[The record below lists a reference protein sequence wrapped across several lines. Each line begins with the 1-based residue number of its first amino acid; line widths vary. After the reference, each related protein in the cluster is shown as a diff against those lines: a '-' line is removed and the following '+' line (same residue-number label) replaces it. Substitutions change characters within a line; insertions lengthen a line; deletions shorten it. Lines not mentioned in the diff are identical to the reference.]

1 VLDGLKCG
9 LDGLNRRSLPDH
21 HLHQCHLQKTPEIT
35 NIFNDSKAEAT
46 SAPHNANMKAF
57 KAFVKQFNK
66 LDGIISALSP
76 NIKNDIM
83 NDVNG
88 LALVMFIFEKIKEIT
103 ANVNSKFDAA
113 WLWELKENGITLEI
127 QKALCNSTIRPKS
140 HSKLDV
146 EGKAKTA
153 LIKDII
159 KLIHTLEDL

>member
-1 VLDGLKCG
+1 
-9 LDGLNRRSLPDH
+9 
-21 HLHQCHLQKTPEIT
+21 
-35 NIFNDSKAEAT
+35 
-46 SAPHNANMKAF
+46 MKAF